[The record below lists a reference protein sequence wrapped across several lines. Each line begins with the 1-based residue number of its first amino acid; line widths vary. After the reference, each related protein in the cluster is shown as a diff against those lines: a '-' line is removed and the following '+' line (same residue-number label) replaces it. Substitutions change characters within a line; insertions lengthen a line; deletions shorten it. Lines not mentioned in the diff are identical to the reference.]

1 MKHTKEQIEEIAK
14 DVLEKTNFIYDTK
27 EKMIIRENKDF
38 YLDGEKINSWNV
50 SVFFGEEDWGK
61 NQLAGLVINDENG
74 HPIYLQHSFNS
85 FIYYKVSDNGEIF
98 TEVRQG
104 SK

>member
-1 MKHTKEQIEEIAK
+1 
-14 DVLEKTNFIYDTK
+14 
-27 EKMIIRENKDF
+27 MIIRENEDF

-50 SVFFGEEDWGK
+50 SVFFGKEDWEK

-85 FIYYKVSDNGEIF
+85 FIYYKVSDNVEIF
-98 TEVRQG
+98 TEVRQS

>member
-14 DVLEKTNFIYDTK
+14 EVLDKTNFIYDTK
-27 EKMIIRENKDF
+27 EKMIVRENEDF

-61 NQLAGLVINDENG
+61 NQLAGLIINDDTG

-85 FIYYKVSDNGEIF
+85 FIYYRTNENGEIS